1 MEASE
6 ALLMV
11 VITLINPWYQL
22 GCLVGLGGVVNKKK
36 VAYIAGCCCL

>member
-22 GCLVGLGGVVNKKK
+22 GCE
-36 VAYIAGCCCL
+36 